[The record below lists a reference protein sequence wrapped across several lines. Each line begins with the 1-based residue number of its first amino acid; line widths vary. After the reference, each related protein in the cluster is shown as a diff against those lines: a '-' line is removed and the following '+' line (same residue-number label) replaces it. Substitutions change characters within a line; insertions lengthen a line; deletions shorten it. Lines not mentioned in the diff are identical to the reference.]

1 MEDLLKLV
9 GRKKVKQAAVNLFK
23 NAMAL
28 QQLSVAEE
36 EYDGTTVPRL
46 FASKLKDSQIRR
58 ARHEDGIQKKL
69 YAYNDGRPSRFNEV
83 VFEDFDSQELEAA
96 RRKGFG
102 NARAVR
108 KLFEV
113 KKLVRISDENYAR
126 ELKGQETVP
135 QKTKPYFGNAGAVE
149 Q

>member
-58 ARHEDGIQKKL
+58 ASTFVECTAQ
-69 YAYNDGRPSRFNEV
+69 
-83 VFEDFDSQELEAA
+83 Q
-96 RRKGFG
+96 
-102 NARAVR
+102 
-108 KLFEV
+108 
-113 KKLVRISDENYAR
+113 
-126 ELKGQETVP
+126 LKGADDFR
-135 QKTKPYFGNAGAVE
+135 TKLKQAMDGVLFLWGF
-149 Q
+149 